1 MIGGPD
7 ETRLLRKFTDLYP
20 VTSRPVINESETLRV
35 EFGVALVQIREL
47 VSSPFVFLSRR
58 MSFLRWHHLIS
69 LAGSWTTDPYKV
81 PDAVPP
87 IHAESYHVTTDKV
100 HSIDGGKFRSILAT
114 IYNQSLLAERKHVA
128 IGWC

>member
-58 MSFLRWHHLIS
+58 MSFLR
-69 LAGSWTTDPYKV
+69 
-81 PDAVPP
+81 
-87 IHAESYHVTTDKV
+87 
-100 HSIDGGKFRSILAT
+100 
-114 IYNQSLLAERKHVA
+114 
-128 IGWC
+128 